1 MVAWRCGCVDSALG
15 GPRSK
20 VLKCQ
25 SCTQLTP
32 HHRPPKTPYAGIAQ
46 YVEQFAAPGDAEYEP
61 QPAQPMPPPE
71 ERRFRNPEMM
81 LQARLEAPLKL
92 EK

>member
-1 MVAWRCGCVDSALG
+1 
-15 GPRSK
+15 
-20 VLKCQ
+20 
-25 SCTQLTP
+25 LTP
-32 HHRPPKTPYAGIAQ
+32 THRPPKTPYAGIGQ

-71 ERRFRNPEMM
+71 ERRFRNPEMIF
-81 LQARLEAPLKL
+81 QARVEAPLKL